1 MKYTK
6 FLKTELSAF
15 IARVIMLFC
24 AFVWS
29 WVLLSKP
36 DYIVALILFLP
47 FRLVILSPLNLY
59 RYRSTFCAFSKMRL
73 YFRAVLMLIIRLL
86 SYALILSPLALNFTL
101 PMLPKIAMPF
111 VIALSIFWCFMNALA
126 YQRTFAVPVLLSMG
140 ETVFSAYKK
149 SWYFT
154 KDKIGKIALF
164 YIKRFYFG
172 IAKFLPPLS
181 VAVLPIFYKS
191 KYKFTLS
198 LFCVESKQDNEKTDD
213 TEP

>member
-15 IARVIMLFC
+15 TARVIMLFC

-36 DYIVALILFLP
+36 DYAVAFILFLP
-47 FRLVILSPLNLY
+47 FRLFILSPLKLY
-59 RYRSTFCAFSKMRL
+59 RYHSTFCAFSKIRL
-73 YFRAVLMLIIRLL
+73 YFRAILMLIIRLFL
-86 SYALILSPLALNFTL
+86 YALILSPLALNLIL
-101 PMLPKIAMPF
+101 PTLPKIALPF

-149 SWYFT
+149 SWYYT

-172 IAKFLPPLS
+172 IAKFLPPIS
-181 VAVLPIFYKS
+181 VAVMPIFYKS

-198 LFCVESKQDNEKTDD
+198 LFCVENTQDIEKGDD
-213 TEP
+213 K